1 MYQNNSGENMK
12 KLLLLILITILFTAN
27 INAREIEDPENY
39 DMFLLNISN
48 KLNTN
53 NILNYFNNTDIIY
66 IEPYIENNIKN
77 KIKIIYKG
85 NIENINEYYIKKINE
100 LKLLIDTS
108 KYKYIPLN
116 INKIKVYTTY
126 KKIYNLTKDYNITYK
141 IER

>member
-12 KLLLLILITILFTAN
+12 KLLLLILITILFTTN
-27 INAREIEDPENY
+27 INAREIEDLENY
-39 DMFLLNISN
+39 DMFLLNINS

-126 KKIYNLTKDYNITYK
+126 KKINNLTKDYNITYK

>member
-12 KLLLLILITILFTAN
+12 KLLLLILITILFTTN
-27 INAREIEDPENY
+27 INAREIEDLENY
-39 DMFLLNISN
+39 DMFLLNINS

-66 IEPYIENNIKN
+66 IEPHIENNIKN

>member
-12 KLLLLILITILFTAN
+12 KLLLLILITILFTTN
-27 INAREIEDPENY
+27 INAREIEDLENY

>member
-12 KLLLLILITILFTAN
+12 KLLLLILITILFTTN

-126 KKIYNLTKDYNITYK
+126 KKIYNLTKDYNIPYK

>member
-1 MYQNNSGENMK
+1 MYQNNNGENMK
-12 KLLLLILITILFTAN
+12 KLLLLILITILFTTN
-27 INAREIEDPENY
+27 INAREIEDLENY
-39 DMFLLNISN
+39 DMFLLNINS

-53 NILNYFNNTDIIY
+53 NILKYFNNTDIIY

-85 NIENINEYYIKKINE
+85 NIENINEYYIKKIDE

-116 INKIKVYTTY
+116 ISKIKVYTTY
-126 KKIYNLTKDYNITYK
+126 KKIYNLIKDYNITYK

>member
-12 KLLLLILITILFTAN
+12 KLLLLILITILFTTN

>member
-12 KLLLLILITILFTAN
+12 KLLLLILITILFTTN
-27 INAREIEDPENY
+27 INAREIEDLENY
-39 DMFLLNISN
+39 DMFLLNINS